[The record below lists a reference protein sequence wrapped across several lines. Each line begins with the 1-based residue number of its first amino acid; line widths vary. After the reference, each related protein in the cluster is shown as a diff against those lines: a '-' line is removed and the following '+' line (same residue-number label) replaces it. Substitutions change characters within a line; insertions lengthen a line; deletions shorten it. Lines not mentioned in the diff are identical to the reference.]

1 MGQSVMMEAATMIKP
16 TQTKM
21 EVVEYE
27 LGNWYLFSWGEDFYL
42 DVRTG
47 LHGYGFWLLLKL
59 DPLEVERYLE
69 DKKFFLRVLIKE
81 ILQSPL
87 AYFARNASIETQ
99 KIAFEAVTAWRHGP
113 RRPRV

>member
-1 MGQSVMMEAATMIKP
+1 MIEAAIMTKSAP
-16 TQTKM
+16 TKM

-27 LGNWYLFSWGEDFYL
+27 LGNWYLFAQGEDFYL

-59 DPLEVERYLE
+59 EPSEADGYSE
-69 DKKFFLRVLIKE
+69 DGKFFLRTLVKD
-81 ILQSPL
+81 ILRRPIF
-87 AYFARNASIETQ
+87 YFARNASIEMQ
-99 KIAFEAVTAWRHGP
+99 KTAFDALITWRHGP

>member
-1 MGQSVMMEAATMIKP
+1 MIEAATMSKP
-16 TQTKM
+16 TTAKM
-21 EVVEYE
+21 EVVEYV
-27 LGNWYLFSWGEDFYL
+27 LGEWYLFSQGEDFYL

-59 DPLEVERYLE
+59 EPLEAEGYVE
-69 DKKFFLRVLIKE
+69 DKKIFLRALVKG

-87 AYFARNASIETQ
+87 SYFVRNASIDTQ
-99 KIAFEAVTAWRHGP
+99 KIAFEALTAWRHGP